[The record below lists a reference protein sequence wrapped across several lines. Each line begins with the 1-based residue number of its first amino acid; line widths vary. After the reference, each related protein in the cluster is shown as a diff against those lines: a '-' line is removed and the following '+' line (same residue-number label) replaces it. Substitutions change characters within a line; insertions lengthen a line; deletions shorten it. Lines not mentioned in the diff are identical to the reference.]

1 MPLRRLLLGRRLK
14 TLLQGGHR
22 WGVGFCWIAVAQG
35 PKVCEYQCGR
45 VNSRLTGNGAFAATS
60 AGDGRMIGDA
70 VAMVEEEEEEE
81 GEVVVVVVVEVA
93 VAVVVYDKLQVS
105 FEPQTVDPSGL
116 ERRAKQ
122 VAAHYSRQGPSIYV
136 FRGPTNTAQRPLPT
150 QTSETNGRAQG
161 VLWRHRGHSAPTCR
175 ATVSPVR
182 FCILWS

>member
-1 MPLRRLLLGRRLK
+1 
-14 TLLQGGHR
+14 
-22 WGVGFCWIAVAQG
+22 
-35 PKVCEYQCGR
+35 
-45 VNSRLTGNGAFAATS
+45 
-60 AGDGRMIGDA
+60 MIGDA

-81 GEVVVVVVVEVA
+81 EEGEVVVVVVVAVVE
-93 VAVVVYDKLQVS
+93 VAVVVVCDKLQAS

-116 ERRAKQ
+116 ERRTKQ

-161 VLWRHRGHSAPTCR
+161 VLWRHSGHSAPTCR